1 MTIQH
6 NPSNKDEVYEQ
17 FLKLL
22 TTLSSKNL
30 AERLLVLR
38 ILKFIIYLD
47 KLDSS
52 LTPLL
57 MGLYSEGDS
66 EIQTLLLEYF
76 KHKGVEDPYHYFPR
90 EIESTLTSSLTVSLG
105 DMITKSTEWL
115 DMWAEDYLR
124 KQGVK
129 ISKKGTTRKSTS
141 RTNSRRSISLPSY
154 DPIEVIN
161 YFVRTEHE
169 KELAKYDIMNTP
181 TLITFLYVDVNQ
193 LRLLHH
199 LLNQKMIFLVMLWF
213 LSLVWIIV
221 VT

>member
-1 MTIQH
+1 MTVQH
-6 NPSNKDEVYEQ
+6 NPSNKDEIYEQ
-17 FLKLL
+17 FIKLL
-22 TTLSSKNL
+22 LTLSAKNL
-30 AERLLVLR
+30 AERLLVLK

-52 LTPLL
+52 LAKLL

-76 KHKGVEDPYHYFPR
+76 EHKGVEDPYHYFPR
-90 EIESTLTSSLTVSLG
+90 EIESTLTSSLTVSLT
-105 DMITKSTEWL
+105 DMVAKSTEWL
-115 DMWAEDYLR
+115 DMWAEDYFR

-141 RTNSRRSISLPSY
+141 RTQSIRSISLPSY

-161 YFVRTEHE
+161 HFVRTEHE
-169 KELAKYDIMNTP
+169 KELAKYDIMTTP
-181 TLITFLYVDVNQ
+181 TLIIFLYVDVNKPH
-193 LRLLHH
+193 LLLH
-199 LLNQKMIFLVMLWF
+199 LPSQKRIFLVMLWF
-213 LSLVWIIV
+213 LSLVWTIV